1 MKISSFEGI
10 AFLNIQ
16 TRNAPRRYSV
26 SECLFHIVSLKSIV
40 LMKSFLQK
48 KSVQLLS
55 LTMLFSLLVGVNALH
70 AQNVGPALP
79 DGQIN
84 WVSPSM
90 AMDRLT
96 QSMADLEQQVQ
107 MAGQSS
113 PLVYKLKYYT
123 AVFYSIEE
131 GVPVPTAVDA
141 NYGRFVPGVVDIPV
155 EYPNSIPV
163 STWAAYRQEL
173 TELLQN

>member
-1 MKISSFEGI
+1 
-10 AFLNIQ
+10 
-16 TRNAPRRYSV
+16 
-26 SECLFHIVSLKSIV
+26 
-40 LMKSFLQK
+40 MKSFLRK
-48 KSVQLLS
+48 KSVQFLS
-55 LTMLFSLLVGVNALH
+55 LTMLFSSLVGASVLR

-79 DGQIN
+79 DKQIN

-96 QSMADLEQQVQ
+96 QSMVTLEQQVQ

-113 PLVYKLKYYT
+113 PLVYKLKYY
-123 AVFYSIEE
+123 ASVFHSIEE
-131 GVPVPTAVDA
+131 GLSVPTAVDA
-141 NYGRFVPGVVDIPV
+141 NYGRFVPGVADIPV